1 MCDLLLWQHGWSE
14 SSVEGGRGRGRERR
28 GREGEGHDQS
38 QLSLPAAQCREEVR
52 GGGHS
57 KSDLKSWDKNSLM
70 SPSSLTCKQ
79 ERYDGWRTEAGHD
92 ILDSVGTA
100 HSGYRGGRQGKP
112 RFFLHGSSLFT
123 RAAAWGRLH
132 WGRHGGQSER
142 WLTMGTKLLGVS
154 VLAVIFQCSL
164 PKELCTGEHQCAAG
178 FRARA
183 TQSHCSRSNH
193 VRNRGV
199 PLNSAP
205 LVLAF

>member
-92 ILDSVGTA
+92 IWDSVGTA
-100 HSGYRGGRQGKP
+100 HSGYRGGDKGNP
-112 RFFLHGSSLFT
+112 ASSCMEVVFLHV
-123 RAAAWGRLH
+123 RQ
-132 WGRHGGQSER
+132 HGGDS
-142 WLTMGTKLLGVS
+142 
-154 VLAVIFQCSL
+154 
-164 PKELCTGEHQCAAG
+164 TGGDTED
-178 FRARA
+178 R
-183 TQSHCSRSNH
+183 
-193 VRNRGV
+193 VRGDWQWV
-199 PLNSAP
+199 PSS
-205 LVLAF
+205 